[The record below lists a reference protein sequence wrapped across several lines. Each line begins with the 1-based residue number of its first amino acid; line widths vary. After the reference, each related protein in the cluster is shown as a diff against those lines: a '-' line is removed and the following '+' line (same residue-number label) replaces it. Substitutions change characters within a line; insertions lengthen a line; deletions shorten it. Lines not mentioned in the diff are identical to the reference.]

1 MVVNTERFQ
10 IGQSDS
16 EYWSWFTV
24 LLFLLIPLDILS
36 TSFAIRLYGIQGELN
51 PLMRVLFMADWYVFL
66 IVNVGVA
73 IMAIGFFNGVLA
85 MGEITP
91 IEYKKRYYFVVELWI
106 GAGIAFGLGLLV
118 SNLMVVFYGQS
129 LVVVIFKLFGWL

>member
-1 MVVNTERFQ
+1 MEVNMKQFQ

-16 EYWSWFTV
+16 EYWSWFTFM
-24 LLFLLIPLDILS
+24 LFLLIPLDILS
-36 TSFAIRLYGIQGELN
+36 TSFAIRLYGVQGELN
-51 PLMRVLFMADWYVFL
+51 PLMRVLFMADWYIFL

-91 IEYKKRYYFVVELWI
+91 IEYKKRYYFVVELWM
-106 GAGIAFGLGLLV
+106 GAGIAFGIGLLV
-118 SNLMVVFYGQS
+118 SNLMVVFYGYS
-129 LVVVIFKLFGWL
+129 LFLVILQLLGLA

>member
-1 MVVNTERFQ
+1 MEVNMKQFQ

-16 EYWSWFTV
+16 EYWSWFTFM
-24 LLFLLIPLDILS
+24 LFLLIPLDILS
-36 TSFAIRLYGIQGELN
+36 TSFAIRLYGVQGELN
-51 PLMRVLFMADWYVFL
+51 PLMRVLFMADWYIFL

-91 IEYKKRYYFVVELWI
+91 IEYKQQYYFVVELWM
-106 GAGIAFGLGLLV
+106 GAGIAFGIGLLV
-118 SNLMVVFYGQS
+118 SNLMVVFYGYS
-129 LVVVIFKLFGWL
+129 LFLVILQLLGLV